1 MCFLTLML
9 FRGSFLY
16 KWCLGAANQLQQKS
30 VHRILYAPL
39 GFFLQVGRRR
49 RAVGSREGEGREA
62 PYMHAQMAGQCPGR
76 CQPSRPA
83 LVAPLPA
90 DPRW

>member
-16 KWCLGAANQLQQKS
+16 KWCLGATNQLQQKS

-39 GFFLQVGRRR
+39 GFFLQVSGRWSGWGVGAGGWGRAGGGGGVPGQHTARR
-49 RAVGSREGEGREA
+49 GSHQET
-62 PYMHAQMAGQCPGR
+62 
-76 CQPSRPA
+76 
-83 LVAPLPA
+83 V
-90 DPRW
+90 